1 MNVSSIDLVDK
12 TSNLH
17 AFFGVNS
24 IIDIVVDEIRKIPQ
38 FERLG
43 RSIDLVLQICQL
55 IENLVSDNNVKGEA
69 NFKLDMAIKIFEKL
83 GFSKPDD
90 KEFLINSI
98 KFLHSSKRIKKV
110 KLIRKF
116 WNVLKK
122 WFGKK
127 E

>member
-1 MNVSSIDLVDK
+1 MNVSSIDLIDK

-17 AFFGVNS
+17 AFYGVNS
-24 IIDIVVDEIRKIPQ
+24 IIDIVVDEIRRIPQ
-38 FERLG
+38 FERLS

-83 GFSKPDD
+83 GFCKPDD
-90 KEFLINSI
+90 KEFLISSI

-110 KLIRKF
+110 KLIRKL
-116 WNVLKK
+116 WDAIKK
-122 WFGKK
+122 WLGKK